1 MAPYQATILLFVLK
15 TMVVQKVEASL
26 ERLTKVMKE
35 AEKYD
40 IDSQL
45 KLMSSDKD
53 EFESKQQNRTINR
66 STKKLG

>member
-1 MAPYQATILLFVLK
+1 
-15 TMVVQKVEASL
+15 MVVQKVEASL

-35 AEKYD
+35 VEKYD

-45 KLMSSDKD
+45 KLMSSDKGK
-53 EFESKQQNRTINR
+53 FESKQQNRTINR